1 MFSAISVCLAS
12 PFINV
17 PRELGNAQ
25 RLEYRLSQRE
35 IARGFAVT
43 LSSEKSVRKVTLGHL
58 KMHALFRRQNSEAN
72 GQST

>member
-17 PRELGNAQ
+17 PRERGNAQ

-35 IARGFAVT
+35 IARRFAVD
-43 LSSEKSVRKVTLGHL
+43 LSLEKCVRKVTTGHL
-58 KMHALFRRQNSEAN
+58 KMHALFRWQNSEAN
-72 GQST
+72 GQFT